1 MRTDTLDIQAQ
12 NGVRIWVSNAMA
24 VKLQVIG
31 GGREV
36 PLDIGGAGE
45 VVVAEIRWVRDDDG
59 RFRLRFI
66 RID

>member
-1 MRTDTLDIQAQ
+1 
-12 NGVRIWVSNAMA
+12 
-24 VKLQVIG
+24 
-31 GGREV
+31 V

-45 VVVAEIRWVRDDDG
+45 VVVADIRWVRDDDG